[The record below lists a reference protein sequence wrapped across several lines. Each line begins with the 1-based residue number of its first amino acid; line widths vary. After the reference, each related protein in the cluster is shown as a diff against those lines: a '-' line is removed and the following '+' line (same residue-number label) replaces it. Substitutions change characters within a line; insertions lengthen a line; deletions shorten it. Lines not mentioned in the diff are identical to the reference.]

1 MQAMADVLVS
11 TDELDELYDAH
22 MTWERWPWGIGWG
35 WRSELNTGVVFWR
48 ATNGSLAFVQA
59 WRLAML
65 AKRETLNTND
75 QFIFIQMVREAGME
89 RVTGS
94 AAHLNAWRTSLAAH
108 GLLRPDVLRRIAP
121 TTRVASRKTP
131 PAVVSRRCGRASR
144 RVRRVS
150 ADVPG
155 SRFAA
160 GGADLAGKR
169 LQLGKGQQHILGQAP
184 VEEQANA
191 VARNHL
197 EVGKVTDLR
206 AGAGGGG
213 NDAVFAVE
221 VDEHPQAVAH
231 LGALILGYI
240 AVGQQ
245 NLAIFTTVQVESEPG
260 VLGDFQIIET
270 PDVGH
275 AAAPDC
281 YSGVF

>member
-1 MQAMADVLVS
+1 MLVQIQVG
-11 TDELDELYDAH
+11 DA
-22 MTWERWPWGIGWG
+22 
-35 WRSELNTGVVFWR
+35 V
-48 ATNGSLAFVQA
+48 LAFFQ
-59 WRLAML
+59 RL
-65 AKRETLNTND
+65 
-75 QFIFIQMVREAGME
+75 F
-89 RVTGS
+89 
-94 AAHLNAWRTSLAAH
+94 
-108 GLLRPDVLRRIAP
+108 
-121 TTRVASRKTP
+121 
-131 PAVVSRRCGRASR
+131 
-144 RVRRVS
+144 
-150 ADVPG
+150 
-155 SRFAA
+155 
-160 GGADLAGKR
+160 
-169 LQLGKGQQHILGQAP
+169 QLGKGQQHILGQAP